1 MVVDRN
7 GFTISWLRKQNRKNG
22 VVLGMVIQRMMKLKK
37 PINFWFDSNKLSK
50 IPLEKRCIFQIP
62 GMMDYLVHKSIAE
75 PLIALNASGL
85 HLVPVLEW
93 DLSFGMTI

>member
-1 MVVDRN
+1 
-7 GFTISWLRKQNRKNG
+7 
-22 VVLGMVIQRMMKLKK
+22 
-37 PINFWFDSNKLSK
+37 
-50 IPLEKRCIFQIP
+50 
-62 GMMDYLVHKSIAE
+62 MMDYLVHKSIAE